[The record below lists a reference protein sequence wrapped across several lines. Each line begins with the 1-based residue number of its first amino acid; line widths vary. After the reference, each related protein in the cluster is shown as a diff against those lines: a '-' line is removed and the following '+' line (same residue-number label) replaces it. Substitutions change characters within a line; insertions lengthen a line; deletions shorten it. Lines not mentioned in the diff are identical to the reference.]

1 MDTASLHRLAE
12 ACEAQPAFRGQTV
25 PQIETY
31 LADLY
36 APAPRRPK
44 PQPAAKSFARF
55 FKMSEAVADLA
66 AKGRG

>member
-12 ACEAQPAFRGQTV
+12 ACEAQPAFKGQTV

-44 PQPAAKSFARF
+44 PQPAKAWQTF
-55 FKMSEAVADLA
+55 FKMSESVADLA
-66 AKGRG
+66 RKGRG